1 VNYAFA
7 ITTFVFG
14 AVVAFFASG
23 KFDAAGIVLGA
34 LAVGWSLMGLYLLGI
49 RHGKQTSDL

>member
-1 VNYAFA
+1 VN
-7 ITTFVFG
+7 FVLGFTLFLLGG
-14 AVVAFFASG
+14 AVALLSAG

-49 RHGKQTSDL
+49 RHGKQTNDL